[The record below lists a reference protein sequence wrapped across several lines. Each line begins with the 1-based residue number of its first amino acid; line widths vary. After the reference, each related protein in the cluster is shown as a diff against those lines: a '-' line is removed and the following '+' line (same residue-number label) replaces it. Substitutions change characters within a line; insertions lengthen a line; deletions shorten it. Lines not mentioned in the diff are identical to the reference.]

1 MNWLKKLLG
10 IKSKE
15 EKQQQKVKDLLQ
27 KSSKPK
33 REEDM
38 EMAEAYQKQADEIT
52 ESFYNSSI
60 PPLKEEE

>member
-15 EKQQQKVKDLLQ
+15 EKQQQKIRDLLQ
-27 KSSKPK
+27 KSFEAQ
-33 REEDM
+33 RVGDM
-38 EMAEAYQKQADEIT
+38 EMAGVYQKQADDIT

-60 PPLKEEE
+60 PPLKEEG

>member
-15 EKQQQKVKDLLQ
+15 ERQRQKAKDLLQ
-27 KSSKPK
+27 KSFEAQ
-33 REEDM
+33 RAGDM
-38 EMAEAYQKQADEIT
+38 EMAGVYQKQADEII
-52 ESFYNSSI
+52 ESSYNSAI